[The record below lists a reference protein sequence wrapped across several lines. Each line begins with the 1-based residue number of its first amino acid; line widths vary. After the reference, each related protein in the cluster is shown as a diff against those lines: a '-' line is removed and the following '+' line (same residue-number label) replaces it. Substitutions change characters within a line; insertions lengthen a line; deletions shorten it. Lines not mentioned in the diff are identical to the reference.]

1 MSFFN
6 TMYGNFRKNILKNKI
21 DIYSID
27 AQINSSD
34 ISIIKSP
41 FDSFPK
47 TKISNINNEINNR

>member
-27 AQINSSD
+27 DQINSSD

-47 TKISNINNEINNR
+47 TKISNINN